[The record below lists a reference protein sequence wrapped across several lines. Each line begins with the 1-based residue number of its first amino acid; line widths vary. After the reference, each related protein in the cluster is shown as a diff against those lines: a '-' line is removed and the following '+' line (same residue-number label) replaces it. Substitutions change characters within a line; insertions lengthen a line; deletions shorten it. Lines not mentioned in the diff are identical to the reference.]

1 MRCRTVMTG
10 GGLALAFF
18 LGGAQAALATDV
30 HVTSSGTLLV
40 TSPAGEKNVIT
51 LTGGAGGEVVVKD
64 AGAAVV
70 PVPSGCVA
78 ASASQATCS
87 GVLRITVDA
96 GDLDDGVRND
106 TALPSTLSGGEGHD
120 TLIGGSGN
128 DLLRGGGELDVLDG
142 REGDDI
148 FDVRGGIADQIT
160 CGPGND
166 KVIGD
171 MHDTVN
177 VDCETVDRGT
187 QAPAP
192 GEAPAP
198 AAFTTTPGQQPII
211 APSQPGTPPPID
223 VTSQIGGKRLGDK
236 ECVTQFSGT
245 AGNDRIDGTN
255 GGDRIFGLAGD
266 DVLNGLGGNDCLFG
280 SAGKDRLFV
289 GAGNDTA
296 SGGLGA
302 DMIEGGSG
310 KDQEWGN
317 GGSDRLF
324 GQTGD
329 DRLSGGDG
337 NDRVDGGPGKDTLL
351 AGTGRDQLIGGAG
364 GDSLKGGVGGRDVL
378 SGGSGNDTIDA
389 RNHARDVVTCGSGR
403 DVARVDRV
411 DRVRGCERVIR
422 SGR

>member
-1 MRCRTVMTG
+1 MTG
-10 GGLALAFF
+10 GGLALALL

-30 HVTSSGTLLV
+30 HVTSSGSLLV
-40 TSPAGEKNVIT
+40 MSPAGERNVIT
-51 LTGGAGGEVVVKD
+51 ISGGAGGEVVVD
-64 AGAAVV
+64 DTGAAVM

-78 ASASQATCS
+78 ASPTQATCS
-87 GVLRITVDA
+87 GVVRITVDS
-96 GDLDDGVRND
+96 GDLGDRVRND
-106 TALPSTLSGGEGHD
+106 TALPSTLSGGDGQD

-128 DLLRGGGELDVLDG
+128 DVLRGGGDLDVLDG

-171 MHDTVN
+171 AHDTVN

-187 QAPAP
+187 GTPP
-192 GEAPAP
+192 VGEAPPPAP
-198 AAFTTTPGQQPII
+198 FVTTPGQEPII
-211 APSQPGTPPPID
+211 APSQPGTPAPID
-223 VTSQIGGKRLGDK
+223 VTSQIGGNTIGAK

-245 AGNDRIDGTN
+245 GGNDRIDGTN

-280 SAGKDRLFV
+280 SDGKDQVFA

-296 SGGLGA
+296 SGGIGA
-302 DMIEGGSG
+302 DRVEGGNG
-310 KDQEWGN
+310 NDKLWGN
-317 GGSDRLF
+317 AGADRLL

-337 NDRVDGGPGKDTLL
+337 DDRIDGKEGKDSLLAGKGRDQLMGGAGADNLKGGPGK
-351 AGTGRDQLIGGAG
+351 G
-364 GDSLKGGVGGRDVL
+364 DVL
-378 SGGSGNDTIDA
+378 DGGSGNDTIDA
-389 RNHARDVVTCGSGR
+389 RNHARDVVRCGSGR
-403 DVARVDRV
+403 DTARVDRS